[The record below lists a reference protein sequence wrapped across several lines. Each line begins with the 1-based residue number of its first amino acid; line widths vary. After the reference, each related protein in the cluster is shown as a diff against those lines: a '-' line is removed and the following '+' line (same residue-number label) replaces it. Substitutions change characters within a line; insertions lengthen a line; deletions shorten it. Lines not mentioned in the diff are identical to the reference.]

1 VKAHHLNSIIPASEF
16 GERTRVTPLSST
28 RHREQAYRRLRVQ
41 GINAEW
47 REDPWLAN
55 LCWRKRAEL
64 ARGTGM
70 PIVTRSSLMKNTGV
84 RLW

>member
-1 VKAHHLNSIIPASEF
+1 VSTDRTEFSTNHKA
-16 GERTRVTPLSST
+16 R
-28 RHREQAYRRLRVQ
+28 AYRRLRVQ